1 MTVRCPHYRVAGPT
15 TYLGPGFRSPRRSP
29 TTKRDM
35 CILLTVATYQT
46 SRLLGRKKELDGLS
60 IGNPQGLAQG
70 ADRLSE
76 NFIGFFR
83 WRRYMCRGRDFRH
96 ARASRSIHVLQDL
109 ENDAVGQ
116 IDVTPDRRLK
126 LLDFGLAVALEK
138 GEQAT
143 DVYELTGE
151 TGSRRYMAPEVCL
164 SQPYG
169 VAVDVYS
176 WAVVAFEIWSL
187 RGKPFSTYS
196 LETHAEKV
204 VVAGERPSMP
214 PTWSSDVKELLTC
227 AWRGAVWESTSTPS
241 RSRGQHRVDGVGR
254 PN

>member
-1 MTVRCPHYRVAGPT
+1 
-15 TYLGPGFRSPRRSP
+15 LG
-29 TTKRDM
+29 
-35 CILLTVATYQT
+35 I
-46 SRLLGRKKELDGLS
+46 
-60 IGNPQGLAQG
+60 
-70 ADRLSE
+70 
-76 NFIGFFR
+76 
-83 WRRYMCRGRDFRH
+83 
-96 ARASRSIHVLQDL
+96 
-109 ENDAVGQ
+109 
-116 IDVTPDRRLK
+116 TPDRRLK

-204 VVAGERPSMP
+204 VVAGERPTMP
-214 PTWSSDVKELLTC
+214 PTWSSDVKELLAC

-254 PN
+254 PKFDFHTGAATLNNAARRATPPACSRGSRSRAGPTR